1 LEFALILKHVK
12 FPVNFYFSLDLNY
25 SEDLELIAEIFSKEM
40 GRREGKERRKP
51 CSKNGHSLTDRMGSK
66 KGERD

>member
-25 SEDLELIAEIFSKEM
+25 SEDLELIAEIFSKKW
-40 GRREGKERRKP
+40 GEGGKGAEE
-51 CSKNGHSLTDRMGSK
+51 TMFK
-66 KGERD
+66 KWTFPYRPDGE